1 MRARK
6 SRKPRRK
13 PNPAPS
19 SGLGF
24 IIPLIQAAAAVAPI
38 AYMIHTAEKQRKE
51 ERKAVSQAITAKQQA
66 DAAFE
71 AALEAAKNNPV
82 VAQMQAAPAWVK
94 PAAIAAIGI
103 LGVSFLIY
111 KIRAA
116 RARKA
121 VTQEP
126 DQEPDQED

>member
-1 MRARK
+1 MRPRARK
-6 SRKPRRK
+6 PRKTKRK
-13 PNPAPS
+13 VNPAPS

-38 AYMIHTAEKQRKE
+38 AYTIHTAEKQRKE

-66 DAAFE
+66 DAALQ
-71 AALEAAKNNPV
+71 AAMEAAKNNPV

-121 VTQEP
+121 ATQSTQE
-126 DQEPDQED
+126 D